1 MGRPKFVIGS
11 KGIIA
16 TEVFQ
21 QFVFRE
27 FIKNKSWG
35 AVETIAKTHGI
46 YNVDELHELIRKHS
60 PIKNVGEIN
69 MHICLVI
76 HEAMQKDKK
85 LSFHAICVNNMDKL
99 CVLIGVDPNSVSRGE
114 AWFKNQKSKNKDLKR
129 SQFSKS
135 YIQIINAIDLRYKRV
150 MRNPKLFLTW
160 YKQNKG
166 DKNFSRFLFW
176 MIEKLK
182 SQNKILK

>member
-16 TEVFQ
+16 TEVFE

-35 AVETIAKTHGI
+35 AIETIAKTHGI
-46 YNVDELHELIRKHS
+46 YNVDELHKLIRDHS
-60 PIKNVGEIN
+60 PIKAVGEIN

-85 LSFHAICVNNMDKL
+85 LSFHAACVNNMDKL
-99 CVLIGVDPNSVSRGE
+99 CVLIGRDPASVSRGE
-114 AWFKNQKSKNKDLKR
+114 AWFKIQQSKNKALKR
-129 SQFSKS
+129 SQFTDYK
-135 YIQIINAIDLRYKRV
+135 QIIKILGNRHRRV

-166 DKNFSRFLFW
+166 DKHFSRFLYW
-176 MIEKLK
+176 MVEKLK